1 MAAINIQR
9 AHDLGLGTLNQTRV
23 ALGLDPYANFDEM
36 TSDHETAV
44 AFSQAYKGDIN
55 AVDLWAG
62 GLAED
67 HVAGSIIGE
76 TFGKIIG
83 DQFTAL
89 RDGDRYYFENQNFDR
104 QTLMRS
110 STPPCR
116 T

>member
-1 MAAINIQR
+1 MDLAAINIQR
-9 AHDLGLGTLNQTRV
+9 GHDLGLGTLNQTRE
-23 ALGLDPYANFDEM
+23 ALGLAPYTSFDQLSSDP
-36 TSDHETAV
+36 ETAA
-44 AFSQAYKGDIN
+44 AFEKAYGDID

-67 HVAGSIIGE
+67 HPEGAIIGP

-104 QTLMRS
+104 Q
-110 STPPCR
+110 P
-116 T
+116 